1 MNPTALV
8 PFCSISDNFSA
19 IGVKIDQ
26 IDVPVCNIFRP
37 KILKDQ
43 LCYSVDLNKIK
54 QKIEPKET
62 KSFTVFLDYNE
73 ERTSIFDENLTNSKN
88 ANTAKNGIIV
98 ETIGIH
104 IFSNLICIS
113 IKNNLEPL
121 HLELEN
127 EYNLNVVKEISATEL
142 FLSDSLFMDKDVR
155 KCQDDETIDECV
167 TGKYIND
174 LKDKCKCLPLNLRIN
189 EEVIKVIISGSH
201 FNFISNSRFLFAL
214 LNK

>member
-104 IFSNLICIS
+104 IFSNLI
-113 IKNNLEPL
+113 
-121 HLELEN
+121 
-127 EYNLNVVKEISATEL
+127 
-142 FLSDSLFMDKDVR
+142 F
-155 KCQDDETIDECV
+155 Q
-167 TGKYIND
+167 
-174 LKDKCKCLPLNLRIN
+174 
-189 EEVIKVIISGSH
+189 
-201 FNFISNSRFLFAL
+201 
-214 LNK
+214 